1 MLTKKVPDTDYIR
14 SVELSMTEMKNSIRK
29 VILKLEMVLLI
40 AFTPSLVL
48 FFITKYEYF
57 NIFNYSNK

>member
-1 MLTKKVPDTDYIR
+1 MLTKKVPNTEYIR
-14 SVELSMTEMKNSIRK
+14 SVELSKTGMKNSIRK
-29 VILKLEMVLLI
+29 VILKLEMVQLI

-57 NIFNYSNK
+57 NIFN